1 MKKKKTQNTHK
12 YNKNIFFVIL
22 ATIILVCLLSFVVP
36 LFFSNEY
43 VRESLSAEVGGV
55 FAAEENLPL
64 IEKKIKPVSHLKT
77 PEELKAIYMTA
88 CVASTVSFKSDLVN
102 LIEET
107 ELNTIVI
114 DIKDFSGTISY
125 DSGLEGDGGPGCR
138 AKDLPEFVNFLHE
151 KGIYTIARITVFQD
165 PFYANLHP
173 ELAVKKESNGT
184 IWQDYKGINFIDVGA
199 KPYWDYIIDL
209 AKKTH
214 QIGFDEINFDYVRFP
229 SDGNMKDIY
238 YPFSEKIISEDSL
251 LGKAKALEEFF
262 KYLDAQISKY
272 NQDQEFPMITSADLF
287 GMVTTNTDDLN
298 IGQVLERALPY
309 FDYVAPMVYPSHY
322 PSHFNGWA
330 NPNTVPYELIYFVMS
345 EAVKKVETL
354 KTATSTPEELREKLS
369 KEQLRPWLQ
378 DFDYGG
384 NYDVKEVKD
393 QIQGT
398 YDAGLDSWMLWSP
411 SNRYTRGA
419 LLDS

>member
-64 IEKKIKPVSHLKT
+64 IEEKIKPVSHLKT

-272 NQDQEFPMITSADLF
+272 NQEQEFPMITSADLF

>member
-1 MKKKKTQNTHK
+1 MKKKKTKNTHK
-12 YNKNIFFVIL
+12 YNKNIFFVIAL
-22 ATIILVCLLSFVVP
+22 ITILVLLLFFIVP

-43 VRESLSAEVGGV
+43 IKESISAEVGGV
-55 FAAEENLPL
+55 FAAEENLPSV
-64 IEKKIKPVSHLKT
+64 EEERKSVSHQKI

-88 CVASTVSFKSDLVN
+88 CVASTIDFKNDLVK

-107 ELNTIVI
+107 ELNSIII

-125 DSGLEGDGGPGCR
+125 DSGLEGDGGSGCR

-184 IWQDYKGINFIDVGA
+184 IWKDYKGINFIDVGA
-199 KPYWDYIIDL
+199 KSYWDYIIDL
-209 AKKTH
+209 AQKTH

-238 YPFSEKIISEDSL
+238 YPFSEKKISEDPV

-262 KYLDAQISKY
+262 KYLDEQISKY
-272 NQDQEFPMITSADLF
+272 NQEQEFPMIISADLF

-322 PSHFNGWA
+322 PPHFNGWA
-330 NPNTVPYELIYFVMS
+330 NPNTVPYELIHFVMS

-354 KTATSTPEELREKLS
+354 KMATSTSEEIREKLS

-384 NYDVKEVKD
+384 NYEAKEVRA

-411 SNRYTRGA
+411 SNKYTRGA